1 MWSSCALVVTLL
13 ASLLLLLPHLA
24 ALISADQGS
33 TTSQWQT
40 LKGNP
45 PLVIARGGFSGL
57 LPGSSSDAYK
67 FTLSTSVPDVLFWCD
82 VQLTKEGAGICFPD
96 LLLNNNSNVDI
107 IYPKKDKTYIVNG
120 VPTGGWFTID
130 YTLKDLANVSIT
142 QGVFSRA
149 NRFDDNLYPILT
161 VEDVAMNLTPPG
173 LWLNIEN
180 NIFFSQ
186 HNLSMRNFV
195 PSVMRKVVVNY
206 ISSPE
211 VAFLNSIKG
220 VVSPRT
226 TKLVF
231 RFLEQTEI
239 EPSTN
244 QTYGSLLKNLT
255 FIKTFASGILVPK
268 TYIWPVTNDN
278 YLEPHTSLVLDAHEA
293 ELMVFAS
300 DLVNDVPLP
309 YNYSYDPL
317 AECLSFIDNG
327 NFTVD
332 GVLSDFP
339 ITSSAA
345 IDCFAHLSQNAP
357 VQDKPLIIS
366 KNGASGDY
374 PDCTDLAYMKALE
387 DGVNV
392 LDCPVQMSKD
402 GIPFCSSSIN
412 LIHSTT
418 VAQSS
423 FQNLTMVVPEI
434 QADNGIYT
442 FSLTW
447 EQIKTLQPSISNPQQ
462 TLYKLYRNPR
472 FKSAG
477 TYKRLSDFFT
487 LAKNR
492 SSVSGVIISIEYA
505 AYLAEKQG
513 LSVTDAVINE
523 LNKAGLD
530 NQTALDVMIQS
541 TNSSV
546 LMKFKEESKCKLV
559 YKIEE
564 VIGDALNTTL
574 QDIKKFANSVVIN
587 KASVLPENSE
597 YITGATNVVTKL
609 HAFDLPVYVEL
620 FSNEYV
626 SQAWDFFSDPTVE
639 INSFVSGANVDGVI
653 TDFPKTAARYK
664 RNRCLFYKERPSYM
678 KPVPPGA
685 LLTVVSPRQLPPAEA
700 PNPVLIESDVI
711 EPPLP
716 SALAPGITNG
726 STVAP
731 PPPPPNGQ
739 PKIAACF
746 FLSNLAL
753 LVANLLLL

>member
-1 MWSSCALVVTLL
+1 MWSSLTPIVVLL
-13 ASLLLLLPHLA
+13 ASLLLHLV
-24 ALISADQGS
+24 ALVSADQGS

-40 LKGNP
+40 LKGKP

-82 VQLTKEGAGICFPD
+82 VQLTREGAGICFPD

-120 VPTGGWFTID
+120 VHAGGWFTID

-149 NRFDDNLYPILT
+149 NRFDDNMYPILT
-161 VEDVAMNLTPPG
+161 VEDVAINLTAPG

-180 NIFFSQ
+180 SIFFSQ

-195 PSVMRKVVVNY
+195 LSVMRKVVVNY

-220 VVSPRT
+220 VVNPRT

-231 RFLEQTEI
+231 RFLQETEI

-293 ELMVFAS
+293 ELTVFVS
-300 DLVNDVPLP
+300 DLVNDAPLP

-317 AECLSFIDNG
+317 AEYLSFIDNG

-339 ITSSAA
+339 ITPSAA
-345 IDCFAHLSQNAP
+345 IDCFAHLRQNAS
-357 VQDKPLIIS
+357 VQDKPLVIS

-387 DGVNV
+387 DGVDV

-412 LIHSTT
+412 LIHTTT
-418 VAQSS
+418 VAQTS
-423 FQNLTMVVPEI
+423 FQNFTMVVPEI

-447 EQIKTLQPSISNPQQ
+447 DQTKTLKPSISNPQHG
-462 TLYKLYRNPR
+462 YKLYRNPR

-477 TYKRLSDFFT
+477 TFMRLSEFFT

-492 SSVSGVIISIEYA
+492 SSVSGVLISVEYA

-530 NQTALDVMIQS
+530 NQTALDIMIQS

-546 LMKFKEESKCKLV
+546 LMKFKEKSKCKLV

-587 KASVLPENSE
+587 KASVLPVNNE

-639 INSFVSGANVDGVI
+639 INSFVSGAKVDGVI

-664 RNRCLFYKERPSYM
+664 RNRCLLYKERPSYM

-685 LLTVVSPRQLPPAEA
+685 LLTVVSPLQLPPAEA
-700 PNPVLIESDVI
+700 PNPVLTESDVI

-726 STVAP
+726 STVVP
-731 PPPPPNGQ
+731 PQPPPNGQ

-753 LVANLLLL
+753 LVATLLLL

>member
-1 MWSSCALVVTLL
+1 MWSSCVHVVVVL
-13 ASLLLLLPHLA
+13 ASLLVLLHSV
-24 ALISADQGS
+24 ALVSADKDS

-40 LKGNP
+40 LKGKP

-57 LPGSSSDAYK
+57 FPGSSSVAYD
-67 FTLSTSVPDVLFWCD
+67 FTLSTSVPDVLLWCD

-96 LLLNNNSNVDI
+96 LLLSNSSDVDI
-107 IYPKKDKTYIVNG
+107 IYPKTVKTY
-120 VPTGGWFTID
+120 TID
-130 YTLKDLANVSIT
+130 YTLKDLANVSVT
-142 QGVFSRA
+142 QGIYSRID
-149 NRFDDNLYPILT
+149 RFDGNGYQILT
-161 VEDVAMNLTPPG
+161 VEDVAKILKPPAG

-195 PSVMRKVVVNY
+195 HSVMRKVVVNY

-220 VVSPRT
+220 AVSPRT

-231 RFLEQTEI
+231 RFLGLTEI

-268 TYIWPVTNDN
+268 TYIWPVTTDN
-278 YLEPHTSLVLDAHEA
+278 YLEPHTSLVLDAHKA
-293 ELMVFAS
+293 KLTVFAS
-300 DLVNDVPLP
+300 GFMNDATLP

-317 AECLSFIDNG
+317 AEYLSFIDNG

-339 ITSSAA
+339 ITPSAA
-345 IDCFAHLSQNAP
+345 IDCFAHLRQNAS
-357 VQDKPLIIS
+357 VQDKPLVIS

-387 DGVNV
+387 DGVDV

-402 GIPFCSSSIN
+402 GIPFCSSSISLN
-412 LIHSTT
+412 DITT

-423 FQNLTMVVPEI
+423 FQNFTMVVPEF
-434 QADNGIYT
+434 QAEGRIYT

-447 EQIKTLQPSISNPQQ
+447 DQIKTLQPSISNPQEY
-462 TLYKLYRNPR
+462 YKLYRNPR
-472 FKSAG
+472 FRRAG
-477 TYKRLSDFFT
+477 TYVKLSDF
-487 LAKNR
+487 LNMAKNR
-492 SSVSGVIISIEYA
+492 SSVSGVLISIEYA

-513 LSVTDAVINE
+513 LSVTDAVITE

-530 NQTALDVMIQS
+530 NQTGLDIMIQS

-546 LMKFKEESKCKLV
+546 LMKFKEKSKCKLV

-564 VIGDALNTTL
+564 VIRDALHTTL
-574 QDIKKFANSVVIN
+574 QDIKKFADAVVIN
-587 KASVLPENSE
+587 KASVFPENVE
-597 YITGATNVVTKL
+597 YVIGATDVVTKL
-609 HAFDLPVYVEL
+609 HAFDLHVYVEL
-620 FSNEYV
+620 FSNEYL

-639 INSFVSGANVDGVI
+639 INSFVSGVNVDGII
-653 TDFPKTAARYK
+653 TDFPKTAVRYK
-664 RNRCLFYKERPSYM
+664 RNKCLFYRERPSYM
-678 KPVPPGA
+678 KPIQPGVLFTA
-685 LLTVVSPRQLPPAEA
+685 ISPAQLPPVEA
-700 PNPVLIESDVI
+700 PNPVLTESDVT

-716 SALAPGITNG
+716 SALAPQITG
-726 STVAP
+726 GPTVAP
-731 PPPPPNGQ
+731 TPPPPNGQ
-739 PKIAACF
+739 PKINAACF

-753 LVANLLLL
+753 LAIVATLLQL